1 MKASELLTLALET
14 KYNRYVY
21 MCHCINDLSSVTKGS
36 DMAQLFLINKIE
48 KLLDQEN
55 TTVLC
60 NYLKFT
66 NTKYRGYYTRWSHES
81 KACYNMRVAFWRDM
95 IAELKEQG
103 L

>member
-14 KYNRYVY
+14 KYDRYNY
-21 MCHCINDLSSVTKGS
+21 MCHCISEVADSLRYCDN
-36 DMAQLFLINKIE
+36 ARLFLINKIE
-48 KLLDQEN
+48 TLLNQED

-60 NYLKFT
+60 SYLKFT

>member
-14 KYNRYVY
+14 KYDKYNY
-21 MCHCINDLSSVTKGS
+21 MCHCIAEVSELHNGS
-36 DMAQLFLINKIE
+36 NEARIFLVNKIDT
-48 KLLDQEN
+48 LLDQQD
-55 TTVLC
+55 TLVLC
-60 NYLKFT
+60 NYLKYT
-66 NTKYRGYYTRWSHES
+66 NDKYRGYYTRWSHES

>member
-1 MKASELLTLALET
+1 MKASELLTIALET
-14 KYNRYVY
+14 KYDRYCY
-21 MCHCINDLSSVTKGS
+21 MCHCINDVAYSLPAT
-36 DMAQLFLINKIE
+36 DEPREFLIDKIE
-48 KLLDQEN
+48 TLLNEEH

-66 NTKYRGYYTRWSHES
+66 NNKYRGYYTRWDHES

-95 IAELKEQG
+95 ITELEAEG